1 MRRPLCCE
9 TAYHMRKVLQYNTLN
24 KCNLS
29 TQLVGT
35 GNRTAATSSLCV
47 FAGLV
52 ETCGSLQVDI
62 LDLKPR
68 INPSTGKAYGSNAA
82 ASWGY
87 QFVAGFLDGIKRE
100 VITIYE

>member
-1 MRRPLCCE
+1 MLK
-9 TAYHMRKVLQYNTLN
+9 HSTLH
-24 KCNLS
+24 KPDLS
-29 TQLVGT
+29 MQLVGT
-35 GNRTAATSSLCV
+35 SNKTARTPSSCVLTCRLRLAAFWL
-47 FAGLV
+47 
-52 ETCGSLQVDI
+52 LQVDI

-68 INPSTGKAYGSNAA
+68 INPSTGKSYGSNAA

>member
-1 MRRPLCCE
+1 ME
-9 TAYHMRKVLQYNTLN
+9 
-24 KCNLS
+24 
-29 TQLVGT
+29 
-35 GNRTAATSSLCV
+35 
-47 FAGLV
+47 
-52 ETCGSLQVDI
+52 I

-68 INPSTGKAYGSNAA
+68 INPSTGKSYGSNAA